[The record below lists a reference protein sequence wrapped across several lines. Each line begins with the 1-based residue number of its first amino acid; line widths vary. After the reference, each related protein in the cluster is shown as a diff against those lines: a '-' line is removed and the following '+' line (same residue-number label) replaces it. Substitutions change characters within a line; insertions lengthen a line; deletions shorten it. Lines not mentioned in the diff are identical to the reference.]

1 MVVGFEFDFADAC
14 VCADD
19 ATWRNHCDAKA
30 VEAVMHEHCHLVAG
44 RERRCGCEEDPARI
58 CRANEP
64 YFTANS
70 EQSFELCFY

>member
-44 RERRCGCEEDPARI
+44 RAQMWMRGRSSKDMPCE
-58 CRANEP
+58 
-64 YFTANS
+64 
-70 EQSFELCFY
+70 